1 MSYTW
6 IETKEH
12 SRLLRAWLKA
22 KFPGKSFSV
31 VRPRPY
37 FLKTTSVDFD
47 SDSVRDIL
55 SDWSVSDS
63 VAEKRGAYVYV
74 YRYMY
79 RGVDPET
86 GRTVIWSSDAALID
100 AEKVCVAAIT
110 IFT

>member
-22 KFPGKSFSV
+22 KFPENSFSV

-37 FLKTTSVDFD
+37 FMKTTSADFD

-55 SDWSVSDS
+55 SSWSVSDS

-74 YRYMY
+74 HRYMY

-86 GRTVIWSSDAALID
+86 GRTVIWNSDAALID
-100 AEKVCVAAIT
+100 AEKVCVAAVT